1 MCVWP
6 GGVHGPS
13 QGCRKNTRSSCTLF
27 PAYSRHLMSVDSL
40 LHAGGVPGGRVEG
53 LPPSS
58 PVGIPRPPSCLCFS
72 GLPLGLGPTP
82 PGEKSMAV
90 PIPGHLLV
98 HL

>member
-58 PVGIPRPPSCLCFS
+58 PGEYLALPPASAS
-72 GLPLGLGPTP
+72 P
-82 PGEKSMAV
+82 V
-90 PIPGHLLV
+90 YR
-98 HL
+98 